1 MRKYIDWGI
10 GLLVFSREADVDYL
24 YLQHRCAMKKDYPNL
39 LDITAAGH
47 LLAHET
53 VYDGFREIKEE
64 IGIDVSFDELVPRRF
79 HRQRTGKRLSI

>member
-1 MRKYIDWGI
+1 MRKYIDWGS
-10 GLLVFSREADVDYL
+10 GLLVFSREANVDYL
-24 YLQHRCAMKKDYPNL
+24 YLQNRCAVRKDYLN
-39 LDITAAGH
+39 

-53 VYDGFREIKEE
+53 VYDGVREIKEE

>member
-10 GLLVFSREADVDYL
+10 GLLVFSREA
-24 YLQHRCAMKKDYPNL
+24 
-39 LDITAAGH
+39 
-47 LLAHET
+47 

-79 HRQRTGKRLSI
+79 HQQRTGKRLSI

>member
-10 GLLVFSREADVDYL
+10 GMLVFSREADVDYL
-24 YLQHRCAMKKDYPNL
+24 YLQHRYAMKKDYPN
-39 LDITAAGH
+39 